1 MKQRLLIILLIVAV
15 MLSGCSAGLSD
26 INESAES
33 GSDVQEKTETPSP
46 TQEPIIGDVGNDV
59 VASGGWIYYR
69 AEDEEGYSLYRMDE
83 DGSQTEKLMTGF
95 PSLMAVDG
103 DIMYYIGTY
112 DPNGSDEENCKLY
125 RVDLSTGSKTLM
137 MEDMSPLSLYL
148 AGDSLYF
155 ADNMPYQTE
164 DRDLFRLDISAALS
178 AGVGNL
184 EFMLNAGATV
194 RIGAQSPDVAQNPL
208 YWDGWLYYV
217 TRSGEFDDWSIR
229 RIRLDGSEDEPFYKQ
244 SGLDFVEL
252 RGVYDD
258 QLFFT
263 SGDAVTLYALSEE
276 SELTEYPEITGV
288 CAFDGEWAYSAED
301 DSGVYRCSLE
311 NPEKELLAADRGFTA
326 IAGDCLLTW
335 QLEEESFQYFRYVMP
350 KSGGEET
357 ALTGHYVEPTAEQTP
372 TPEYTEKTVGEG
384 DVTLEI
390 SSNDT
395 LACYKLVS
403 CAEGNPVVQ
412 SVVTDPY
419 TDLTLKFDSGTYYL
433 KVAYGDEWLGDEEAF
448 GENGRYITTE
458 MYIFNPG
465 FVYKLSTSSYSGD
478 FSSDTMS
485 GFVGN

>member
-1 MKQRLLIILLIVAV
+1 MKQRWLIILLIIAL
-15 MLSGCSAGLSD
+15 MLSGCSAGLSG
-26 INESAES
+26 INESTES
-33 GSDVQEKTETPSP
+33 GSTAPELTETPAP
-46 TQEPIIGDVGNDV
+46 TQEPVIGDVGDDV

-69 AEDEEGYSLYRMDE
+69 ADDEQGYSLYRMTE
-83 DGSQTEKLMTGF
+83 DGSQAEKLMAGF

-112 DPNGSDEENCKLY
+112 DPGGSDEENCNLY
-125 RVDLSTGSKTLM
+125 RVDLGTGSKTLM

-148 AGDSLYF
+148 AGDFLYF
-155 ADNMPYQTE
+155 ADNMPYQSE
-164 DRDLFRLDISAALS
+164 DYDLFRLDISAALS

-184 EFMLNAGATV
+184 EFMLNTGAAV
-194 RIGAQSPDVAQNPL
+194 RIGAQSPHVAQNPM

-217 TRSGEFDDWSIR
+217 EQDVDDWSIR
-229 RIRLDGSEDEPFYKQ
+229 RIRLDGSEDEPFYKE
-244 SGLDFVEL
+244 SGLDSVEL
-252 RGVYDD
+252 RGVYGD

-263 SGDAVTLYALSEE
+263 SGDAVTLYALSEDG
-276 SELTEYPEITGV
+276 ELTEYPEITGV

-335 QLEEESFQYFRYVMP
+335 QLEEEGFKYSRYVMP
-350 KSGGEET
+350 KSGGGET
-357 ALTGHYVEPTAEQTP
+357 ALIGHYMEPKAERTP
-372 TPEYTEKTVGEG
+372 APEYTAKTVGKG

-390 SSNDT
+390 SNGGT
-395 LACYKLVS
+395 RACYKLVS
-403 CAEGNPVVQ
+403 CAEGNPVVH
-412 SVVTDPY
+412 SVLTEPY
-419 TDLTLKFDSGTYYL
+419 TDLTLKFSPGSYYL

-448 GENGRYITTE
+448 GENGRYITTD
-458 MYIFNPG
+458 MYIFHSG
-465 FVYKLSTSSYSGD
+465 FAYKLSTSSYGGD